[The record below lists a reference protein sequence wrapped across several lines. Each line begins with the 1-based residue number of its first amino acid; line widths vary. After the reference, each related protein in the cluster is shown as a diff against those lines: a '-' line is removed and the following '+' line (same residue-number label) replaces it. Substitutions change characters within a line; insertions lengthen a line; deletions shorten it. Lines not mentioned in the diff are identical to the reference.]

1 MSVLNATDKL
11 FGSIPLD
18 ERQAAVAKQTYALLS
33 ISLVSAMVGGYM
45 GSSSPALMLFFAK
58 SPLIAFI
65 LSMVLLNAVPR
76 IALWA
81 ADRHPT
87 LGLLALGADGF
98 LSGLAISPLL
108 FLARMV
114 APQLIIAAG
123 AITASAF
130 LAVTGYILVT
140 KERFSAPSGLL
151 SGIFFSILVAIL
163 LNSLLLH
170 MTFLGIVI
178 SIGIA
183 IFGVL
188 TLIYATSEVL
198 TDPSFDSP
206 IRGALMLFAA
216 LFNIFVSALRLLLS
230 LTSRD

>member
-1 MSVLNATDKL
+1 MNATDKL

-33 ISLVSAMVGGYM
+33 ISLVSALVGGYM
-45 GSSSPALMLFFAK
+45 GSSSPTLMLFFYK
-58 SPLIAFI
+58 SPILAFLI
-65 LSMVLLNAVPR
+65 SMVVINAVPR

-81 ADRHPT
+81 ANRHPM

-123 AITASAF
+123 AITAAAF
-130 LAVTGYILVT
+130 LSVTGYILFT
-140 KERFSAPSGLL
+140 KERFNAPSGLL
-151 SGIFFSILVAIL
+151 TGIFFSLIVAIL